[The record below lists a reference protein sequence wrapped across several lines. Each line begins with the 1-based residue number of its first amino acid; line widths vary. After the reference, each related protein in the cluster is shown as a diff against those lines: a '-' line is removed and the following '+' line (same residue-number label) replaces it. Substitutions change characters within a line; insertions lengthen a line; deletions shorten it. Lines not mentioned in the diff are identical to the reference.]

1 VVDEENSVNQDDL
14 MAELHRRVAAKKA
27 AGLYS
32 VDALVS
38 DRGPDREP
46 FDADTLVR
54 LQELSSVYPDL
65 AVARSTKPIVGR
77 AVSGAKA
84 GAVRVT
90 KQPLLDLAS
99 RTTAF
104 NMLLLSY
111 VTTLAQ
117 EIEVLRSRVEDL
129 ERSDVG
135 ADSPG

>member
-1 VVDEENSVNQDDL
+1 MEQDDF
-14 MAELHRRVAAKKA
+14 MEELRRRVAAKKA

-32 VDALVS
+32 VDALVT
-38 DRGPDREP
+38 DRGPDLAP
-46 FDADTLVR
+46 FGADTLVR

-65 AVARSTKPIVGR
+65 TVARSTKPVVGR

-84 GAVRVT
+84 GVVRVT

-99 RTTAF
+99 RATAF

-117 EIEVLRSRVEDL
+117 EVEVLRSRVEEL
-129 ERSDVG
+129 ERDDTG
-135 ADSPG
+135 ADSPN